1 MGQTPAHNHIEYT
14 ETDCGTNR
22 NGNAPVDDALVY
34 TWVGLTLRAGM
45 AISFVAMAGGLVWW
59 FTTHLHHAGAGTAPA
74 PVQAPTPGAWNPLAL
89 LNLGLI
95 ALLATPVV
103 ALAAGTI
110 AYALEGNRRYA
121 IIGALVGMILLAGLA
136 LSIC

>member
-1 MGQTPAHNHIEYT
+1 MG
-14 ETDCGTNR
+14 
-22 NGNAPVDDALVY
+22 
-34 TWVGLTLRAGM
+34 
-45 AISFVAMAGGLVWW
+45 GGLVWW
-59 FTTHLHHAGAGTAPA
+59 FAVQARGGGAGTSPA
-74 PVQAPTPGAWNPLAL
+74 PGPEAWNPLAL

-110 AYALEGNRRYA
+110 AFALEGNRRYA

-136 LSIC
+136 LSMR